1 MGYAVVIGS
10 SAPHEEDALAAAAK
24 HASAHLDRASVAE
37 MVERLQAHA
46 HEPCCV
52 VVTEGAEVRPV
63 VERLRDHGDLLTV
76 PVIATLL
83 HAAEYLVGGAFAD
96 GADDVVVAG
105 DRGALV
111 RRFASL
117 KAAKPRGPAQGVAL
131 VACSD
136 PAKRRVWGQA
146 LRRAGFDAQYVANPN
161 ELRGSRAVAAVNL
174 ALIAEDFPRGADEA
188 IAVLRAE
195 AGNPTLPALVIAAQG
210 TTRSIGYDTNANLDS
225 QLLSFAEEVARGD
238 LVDQRASKRLPY
250 ATMVGFRQAGSLLVD
265 FALSH
270 NVSLDGLF
278 VRTLDP
284 PRSASVT
291 WIELRAPSSD
301 TVVHLRAE
309 VMWRREPGTL
319 GATPFGFG
327 ARLLDAQC
335 PPDDLRDYRAGY
347 ERAVALST
355 AEATLG
361 ETP

>member
-1 MGYAVVIGS
+1 MGYALVIGS
-10 SAPHEEDALAAAAK
+10 SGPREDGALAAAAQ
-24 HASAHLDRASVAE
+24 HSNAHLDRASVAE

-52 VVTEGAEVRPV
+52 VVTDAAEVRQV

-76 PVIATLL
+76 PVIASLSHPAEHLL
-83 HAAEYLVGGAFAD
+83 GGAFAD
-96 GADDVVVAG
+96 GADDVVIAG

-117 KAAKPRGPAQGVAL
+117 KSAKNRGPAQGVAL

-136 PAKRRVWGQA
+136 PAKRRIWGQA
-146 LRRAGFDAQYVANPN
+146 LRRAGFDAQYAADQA
-161 ELRGSRAVAAVNL
+161 ELRGSRAASVVSLAV
-174 ALIAEDFPRGADEA
+174 IAEDFPQGADEA
-188 IAVLRAE
+188 IAALRAS
-195 AGNPTLPALVIAAQG
+195 AGNPALPALVVAARG
-210 TTRSIGYDTNANLDS
+210 TTRTVGYDASANLNS

-250 ATMVGFRQAGSLLVD
+250 ATMVGFRTAGSLLVD

-270 NVSLDGLF
+270 NVSFDGVF

-291 WIELRAPSSD
+291 WIELRPPNSD

-309 VMWRREPGTL
+309 VVWRREPGTL

-327 ARLLDAQC
+327 ARILDSQC
-335 PPDDLRDYRAGY
+335 PPEDLRAYRVGY
-347 ERAVALST
+347 ERGISPT
-355 AEATLG
+355 GTSEASEKT
-361 ETP
+361 